1 MWQEI
6 RSCHIFTWINTFFMI
21 FERPK
26 GFRLINLL
34 QPCSDRAIDT
44 VISIALSPDFRWRM
58 NLSPFSTLSAIN
70 LIALSYCKKAWNGI
84 WSKVKVTD
92 GLAARCH
99 LFTFDLKASLLPWSS
114 YAPHAKLCSTVL
126 ANTVFENCLKLLCSH
141 TRYAQ
146 KLVTALIRRR
156 FEVAWSRP

>member
-70 LIALSYCKKAWNGI
+70 LIALSYCKKSWNGT
-84 WSKVKVTD
+84 WSKVKVPD
-92 GLAARCH
+92 GLTALVPSFYVRLEGFIIAMVVVR
-99 LFTFDLKASLLPWSS
+99 TTRKVVFDCFGEHCVWRLSQA
-114 YAPHAKLCSTVL
+114 
-126 ANTVFENCLKLLCSH
+126 TVFPDCSKLLC
-141 TRYAQ
+141 
-146 KLVTALIRRR
+146 
-156 FEVAWSRP
+156 